1 MTRACSPPFRTLL
14 LGLAALLAAACS
26 PLDATPAAAE
36 EAVATA
42 SGPAPALVPAPVS
55 LRAGDGRFA
64 LSAATPVHAE
74 GAGAAAA
81 ARHFATYAARSHGLS
96 LEVDG
101 SGKGGTGGIRFDI
114 DAAAD
119 FGGPE
124 AYAIEVDPEAVR
136 VSAADP
142 RGLFY
147 GAVTLWQLLEGD
159 ADGAGGVALPAV
171 RIEDAPRFGWRG
183 FMLDS
188 ARHFQSVDEIK
199 RLLDAMA
206 RHKLN
211 VFHWHLTDD
220 QGWRIEIR
228 RYPRLTEV
236 GGCRIPA
243 GDGGVD
249 PRTGAPVPYCG
260 HYTQAQIRDIVAY
273 AAERH
278 ITVVPEID
286 VPGHAQ
292 AAVAAYPELGV
303 TGEQIEVLNE
313 WGVNQTLFNVEESTF
328 EFLENVLAEVVE
340 LFPGTYIHLGGDEAV
355 KDQWQASE
363 RVQARM
369 RELGL
374 ADEAALQSHFIKRM
388 ERFLVARGR
397 RLIGWDEILEGGLP
411 PEATVMSWR
420 GIEGGIEAARQGH
433 DVVMTP
439 SSELYLDYLQTDS
452 PNEPPGRPA
461 MVTLEQVYRFEPVPE
476 ALETDQQAHVLGVQ
490 ANLWTEH
497 ARTFDRVQ
505 HHVFPR
511 LAALAETAWT
521 PAARRDYADFLER
534 LPAQMGRYRA
544 MGIAAATTPFE
555 VLADVEEDRAG
566 GAVAIA
572 LRNPL
577 GYPVRYTLDGSE
589 PGPDAVLYRAPLEL
603 ALPASVRAAAFH
615 DGAALAPPVA
625 HAFDAASLL
634 VRTDEQLETCPDT
647 GRLLLRLEDDGPL
660 HGERA
665 IFDVTIFYPCWLWPQ
680 AGLGGIAALEIR
692 AGRMPYYFQLAHDE
706 PNRKFLPAQ
715 TAHGELVVQSGGCE
729 GPLLATLPLPARPD
743 ADGFVT
749 LRTPP
754 LAAAADR
761 TDLCF
766 TFTGDT
772 RPTMWVLDQARLI
785 PDQPSPP

>member
-1 MTRACSPPFRTLL
+1 MIRACSPLLRTLL
-14 LGLAALLAAACS
+14 IGLAVLLAAACG
-26 PLDATPAAAE
+26 PLDAASAGAEETAVPDPAA
-36 EAVATA
+36 
-42 SGPAPALVPAPVS
+42 ALVPAPVS

-74 GAGAAAA
+74 GADAAAA
-81 ARHFATYAARSHGLS
+81 ARHFAAYAARSHGLA
-96 LEVDG
+96 LEVG
-101 SGKGGTGGIRFDI
+101 SGQGRAGGIRFDI
-114 DAAAD
+114 DAGAD

-124 AYAIEVDPEAVR
+124 AYAIEVAPETVR

-147 GAVTLWQLLEGD
+147 GAVTLWQLLQGD
-159 ADGAGGVALPAV
+159 ADRTGGVALPAV
-171 RIEDAPRFGWRG
+171 RIQDAPRFGWRG

-188 ARHFQSVDEIK
+188 ARHFQSVEEIK
-199 RLLDAMA
+199 QLLDAMA

-228 RYPRLTEV
+228 RYPRLAEV

-249 PRTGAPVPYCG
+249 PGTGAPVPYCG
-260 HYTQAQIRDIVAY
+260 YYTQAQIRDIVAY

-303 TGEQIEVLNE
+303 TGEQVEVLNE

-340 LFPGTYIHLGGDEAV
+340 LFPGTYIHVGGDEAV

-461 MVTLEQVYRFEPVPE
+461 MVTLEQVYRFEPVPPGLE
-476 ALETDQQAHVLGVQ
+476 AERRMHVLGVQ

-497 ARTFDRVQ
+497 ARTFERVQ

-521 PAARRDYADFLER
+521 PADRREYDGFLRR
-534 LPAQMGRYRA
+534 LPAQMQRYRA
-544 MGIAAATTPFE
+544 MGIEPATTPFE
-555 VLADVEEDRAG
+555 VLADATRNRGSVT
-566 GAVAIA
+566 VA

-589 PGPDAVLYRAPLEL
+589 PGPGSAIYRAPLDL
-603 ALPASVRAAAFH
+603 ALPATVRAAAFH
-615 DGAALAPPVA
+615 GGVALAPAATHV
-625 HAFDAASLL
+625 FDDASLL
-634 VRTDEQLETCPDT
+634 VRTDEQLGTCPDT

-665 IFDVTIFYPCWLWPQ
+665 IFNVTIFYPCWLWPE
-680 AGLGGIAALEIR
+680 ADLEGIAALEVR
-692 AGRMPYYFQLAHDE
+692 AGRIPYYFQLAHDE
-706 PNRKFLPAQ
+706 PNRKFLPAS
-715 TAHGELVVQSGGCE
+715 TAHGELVVQSGGCQ
-729 GPLLATLPLPARPD
+729 GPRVATLPLPAKPD
-743 ADGFVT
+743 ADGFIT
-749 LRTPP
+749 LRAPLTPT
-754 LAAAADR
+754 ADR
-761 TDLCF
+761 TDLCL

-772 RPTMWVLDQARLI
+772 RPTMWVLDRVRLL
-785 PDQPSPP
+785 PGRPRP